1 MPDRSMAC
9 GSPGCFT
16 QDTSGSGPPG
26 TLPGQTCLTVHSSYS
41 DLFRERKHTL
51 GRCMRHLTYRSS
63 NPDCTLQGDRISPVS
78 QTRRLKSRVKSLLR
92 SRPGHT

>member
-1 MPDRSMAC
+1 MGPQAALHR
-9 GSPGCFT
+9 T
-16 QDTSGSGPPG
+16 QVVLGLRGHCQGRRAS
-26 TLPGQTCLTVHSSYS
+26 VHSSYS
-41 DLFRERKHTL
+41 DLFRECKHTP